1 MQTAQQPKL
10 PPRHHPHPSPPHP
23 AMIAIEWGTP
33 HHLPI
38 CTPSFILVR
47 LHGVAG
53 PPLRCQAIAAGLL
66 GQHRL
71 SCCRRLLR
79 VGLNLLDR
87 YTCTNIV
94 QHGRA
99 QRVSAGPP
107 EYVRLDHVC
116 LACLLSPPPRS
127 TPLLQAG
134 VRTRAR
140 STSCLLRTGC
150 HCPHQATRQSLPLL
164 PRPRR
169 STCDPTPSVC
179 AHSSPGRSCSPS
191 SCSSRSRTA

>member
-1 MQTAQQPKL
+1 
-10 PPRHHPHPSPPHP
+10 
-23 AMIAIEWGTP
+23 MIAIEWGTP

-116 LACLLSPPPRS
+116 LACLLSPPPPLHT
-127 TPLLQAG
+127 TPPSWRAYPGQEHQLLITYRVPLSASGNPAEPAPSPPAPSQHM
-134 VRTRAR
+134 RPNTQRLRA
-140 STSCLLRTGC
+140 LLTW
-150 HCPHQATRQSLPLL
+150 TLVLPILL
-164 PRPRR
+164 FQPVE
-169 STCDPTPSVC
+169 DGLNVC
-179 AHSSPGRSCSPS
+179 ANSTVMHSRLRVLGLGLGG
-191 SCSSRSRTA
+191 